1 MNMKPWGEY
10 VAVTDPP
17 ANEQEKRTT
26 SGLYLPE
33 TTADVDVVN
42 HGVVLGVGP
51 AVEAP
56 DGFGPGALIVYGHDC
71 GLKLGD
77 DLRFIRADCII
88 GWEPSPS

>member
-1 MNMKPWGEY
+1 MKMKPWGEY

-33 TTADVDVVN
+33 TQDVDVVN

-51 AVEAP
+51 DVEAP

-71 GLKLGD
+71 GLKLGSD
-77 DLRFIRADCII
+77 VRFIRSSCII